1 MTTDT
6 DAADTNGTDTTGTGS
21 TSQGAPSA
29 GSTAGNR
36 AGNRQA
42 AAAGNST
49 PPARPR
55 LTRRTIIGAAAGLA
69 GIVLLVLL
77 PLLNLSLP
85 GVLPGPT
92 YTPGSLQLL
101 AMCMLMAAAA
111 LTYHLLLGVAGLLSF
126 GHALYFGAGVYGLA
140 IILQNLDIPLLPA
153 MGLTL
158 LVVIVLAHLVG
169 SISLRVSGIP
179 FAMVTLAF
187 AQAGSVIVGRNPDG
201 TTGGDEGL
209 TLRTDNLPDFLV
221 GVVNTRNLY
230 WIALAVLVAVF
241 IVVTWVQSS
250 RAGHVA
256 AAVRENELR
265 VRVLGMQPYL
275 VKLLIFVVSA
285 VLVSIIGMVFLLLQ
299 SGAVPRAIS
308 ADLTI
313 TLLVMVVLG
322 GVGSRWGA
330 VIGGVFYTILDQ
342 RLTTL
347 ANSDAIDAL
356 PDILRIPLSEPLFI
370 LGTLFI
376 LVVLFLPGGLTG
388 TAQRLAQR
396 RNRQLRATG
405 HDSTGQNSTATSREI
420 LEESA

>member
-1 MTTDT
+1 MSTDT
-6 DAADTNGTDTTGTGS
+6 DTNSTGGPATG
-21 TSQGAPSA
+21 
-29 GSTAGNR
+29 GSTALQPAKRRRGR
-36 AGNRQA
+36 
-42 AAAGNST
+42 AAGSPGGT
-49 PPARPR
+49 PDSGRPG
-55 LTRRTIIGAAAGLA
+55 LTGRGVAAWAGSVA
-69 GIVLLVLL
+69 GVLLLVLL
-77 PLLNLSLP
+77 PLLNISLP

-158 LVVIVLAHLVG
+158 LVVIVLAHVVG

-201 TTGGDEGL
+201 RTGGDEGL

-230 WIALAVLVAVF
+230 WLALAVLVAVF
-241 IVVTWVQSS
+241 VVVTWVQSS
-250 RAGHVA
+250 RAGHAA

-265 VRVLGMQPYL
+265 VRVLGLQPYL
-275 VKLLIFVVSA
+275 VKLLVFVVSA
-285 VLVSIIGMVFLLLQ
+285 VLVCVIGMVFLLLQ
-299 SGAVPRAIS
+299 SGAIPRAVS
-308 ADLTI
+308 SDLTI

-330 VIGGVFYTILDQ
+330 VVGGVFYTILDQ
-342 RLTTL
+342 RLTAL
-347 ANSDAIDAL
+347 ANSEGIKSL
-356 PDILRIPLSEPLFI
+356 PDILRVPLSEPLFI

-376 LVVLFLPGGLTG
+376 LVVLFLPGGLAG
-388 TAQRLAQR
+388 TAERLAR
-396 RNRQLRATG
+396 RRRGPQAGAGTETPR
-405 HDSTGQNSTATSREI
+405 DI
-420 LEESA
+420 LEDAA

>member
-6 DAADTNGTDTTGTGS
+6 DT
-21 TSQGAPSA
+21 
-29 GSTAGNR
+29 
-36 AGNRQA
+36 
-42 AAAGNST
+42 NST
-49 PPARPR
+49 GRPATGGGTALQPGK
-55 LTRRTIIGAAAGLA
+55 RRRGRGAAASGGGPDARRPVPVGRRVAAWAGGLA
-69 GIVLLVLL
+69 GVLLLILL
-77 PLLNLSLP
+77 PLLDIPLP
-85 GVLPGPT
+85 GILPGPS

-158 LVVIVLAHLVG
+158 LVVIVLAHVVG

-201 TTGGDEGL
+201 RTGGDEGL

-221 GVVNTRNLY
+221 GVANTRNLY
-230 WIALAVLVAVF
+230 WLALAVLVGVF
-241 IVVTWVQSS
+241 AVVTWVQSS
-250 RAGHVA
+250 RAGHAA

-265 VRVLGMQPYL
+265 VRVLGLQPYL
-275 VKLLIFVVSA
+275 VKLLVFVVSA
-285 VLVSIIGMVFLLLQ
+285 VLVCVIGMVFLLLQ
-299 SGAVPRAIS
+299 SGAIPRAVS
-308 ADLTI
+308 SDLTI

-330 VIGGVFYTILDQ
+330 VVGGVFYTILDQ
-342 RLTTL
+342 RLTAL
-347 ANSDAIDAL
+347 ANSEGIKSL
-356 PDILRIPLSEPLFI
+356 PDILRVPLSEPLFI

-376 LVVLFLPGGLTG
+376 LVVLFLPGGLAG
-388 TAQRLAQR
+388 TAGRLAR
-396 RNRQLRATG
+396 RRRGAQTRAGTETPR
-405 HDSTGQNSTATSREI
+405 DI
-420 LEESA
+420 LEDAA